1 MKIKLLAFLFAFFFC
16 IGLISCRKQAPQ
28 LPSNKGIETNKN
40 ATSLLVINH
49 DLAIREDSIL
59 KILAERKGTFKKNE
73 LGFWY
78 QISNSGNGSIIKD
91 SVVCE
96 FEFSLTK
103 LDEEVLQTGKNKIV
117 IGKKQVVTGLEEGL
131 KLMHKGDSAI
141 FIIPWYLGY
150 GRKGNEQVVPAYTSI
165 IYRIN
170 HLN

>member
-1 MKIKLLAFLFAFFFC
+1 MKIKLLAFSFFFC
-16 IGLISCRKQAPQ
+16 IGLLSCRKQAPQ
-28 LPSNKGIETNKN
+28 LPSNKGIETNKD
-40 ATSLLVINH
+40 AASLLVINH
-49 DLAIREDSIL
+49 DLAIKEDSIL

-91 SVVCE
+91 SMVCE
-96 FEFSLTK
+96 FEFSMTK
-103 LDEEVLQTGKNKIV
+103 LDGKVLQTGKKQIV
-117 IGKKQVVTGLEEGL
+117 IGKKQVITGLEEGL
-131 KLMHKGDSAI
+131 KIMHKGDSAT

-150 GRKGNEQVVPAYTSI
+150 GMKGNEQVVPAYTSI